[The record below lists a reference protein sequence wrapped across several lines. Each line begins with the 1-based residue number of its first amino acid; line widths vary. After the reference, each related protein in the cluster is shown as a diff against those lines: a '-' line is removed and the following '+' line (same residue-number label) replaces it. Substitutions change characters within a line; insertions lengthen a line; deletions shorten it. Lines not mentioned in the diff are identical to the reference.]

1 MHCPFCGANDT
12 KVIDSRLVAEG
23 EQVRRRRECL
33 ACGERFTTFETAEL
47 VLPRLIKTDGS
58 RQPFDEEKLRAGMQR
73 ALEKR
78 PVSVERL
85 ESSLVHIKHKLRATG
100 EREVKSLV
108 VGELVM
114 AELQKLDEVAYI
126 RFASVYRRFQ
136 DLNEFR
142 EEIDRLA
149 REPLAILDAHYMAR
163 ALELARKG
171 HYTTHPNP
179 RVGCVIVRDGQ
190 IVGEGWHERAGEP
203 HAEVHAL
210 HAAGELARGATAYV
224 TLEPCSHHG
233 RTPPCADA
241 LVNAGVARVVA
252 AMQDPNPEVAGR
264 GLQRLA
270 QAGIATESGVLEG
283 EARKLN
289 QGFLKRMEHGLPFVR
304 VKLAM
309 SLDGR
314 TAMES
319 GESQWI
325 TGPAARSAVQRLR
338 AQASVVLTGA
348 DTVLADNARLTV
360 RADELGLDADQTAL
374 VMSRPPLR
382 VLVDG
387 RLRVPLDAPFFKA
400 GPVLVATCVAV
411 EEQYANGPECLIV
424 PGYDGQVDLRQL
436 LVELAHRGVNE
447 VLLELNEEALAAD
460 LDA

>member
-1 MHCPFCGANDT
+1 MTGAAQQA
-12 KVIDSRLVAEG
+12 V
-23 EQVRRRRECL
+23 
-33 ACGERFTTFETAEL
+33 
-47 VLPRLIKTDGS
+47 
-58 RQPFDEEKLRAGMQR
+58 
-73 ALEKR
+73 
-78 PVSVERL
+78 
-85 ESSLVHIKHKLRATG
+85 
-100 EREVKSLV
+100 
-108 VGELVM
+108 
-114 AELQKLDEVAYI
+114 
-126 RFASVYRRFQ
+126 
-136 DLNEFR
+136 
-142 EEIDRLA
+142 
-149 REPLAILDAHYMAR
+149 LDAHYMAR
-163 ALELARKG
+163 ALELARRG
-171 HYTTHPNP
+171 HYSTHPNP

-190 IVGEGWHERAGEP
+190 VVGEGWHIRAGEP

-210 HAAGELARGATAYV
+210 RAAGDNARGATAYV

-289 QGFLKRMEHGLPFVR
+289 EGFLKRMEHGLPFVR

-360 RADELGLDADQTAL
+360 RANELGLDAEQTAL
-374 VMSRPPLR
+374 AMSRPALR

-387 RLRVPLDAPFFKA
+387 RLRVPLDAPFFRA
-400 GPVLVATCVAV
+400 GPALVATCMAV
-411 EEQYANGPECLIV
+411 EEQYANGPECMIV
-424 PGYDGQVDLRQL
+424 AGEDGQVDLHRL
-436 LVELAHRGVNE
+436 LLELAARGVNE
-447 VLLELNEEALAAD
+447 VLVEAGPRLAGAFARQGLVD
-460 LDA
+460 EFQIFIAGKFLGSTARPLLDWPLAQMKDAPQLQITDIRAVGDDWRVIAVPAPQASV

>member
-1 MHCPFCGANDT
+1 MTSPAQQA
-12 KVIDSRLVAEG
+12 V
-23 EQVRRRRECL
+23 
-33 ACGERFTTFETAEL
+33 
-47 VLPRLIKTDGS
+47 
-58 RQPFDEEKLRAGMQR
+58 
-73 ALEKR
+73 
-78 PVSVERL
+78 
-85 ESSLVHIKHKLRATG
+85 
-100 EREVKSLV
+100 
-108 VGELVM
+108 
-114 AELQKLDEVAYI
+114 
-126 RFASVYRRFQ
+126 
-136 DLNEFR
+136 
-142 EEIDRLA
+142 
-149 REPLAILDAHYMAR
+149 LDAHYMAR
-163 ALELARKG
+163 ALELARRG
-171 HYTTHPNP
+171 HYSTHPNP

-190 IVGEGWHERAGEP
+190 VVGEGWHIRAGEP

-210 HAAGELARGATAYV
+210 RAAGDNARGATAYV

-289 QGFLKRMEHGLPFVR
+289 EGFLKRMEHGLPFVR

-360 RADELGLDADQTAL
+360 RADELGLDAEQTAL
-374 VMSRPPLR
+374 AMSRPPLR

-387 RLRVPLDAPFFKA
+387 RLRVPLNASFFKA
-400 GPVLVATCVAV
+400 GPALVATCMAV
-411 EEQYANGPECLIV
+411 EEQYANGPECMIV
-424 PGYDGQVDLRQL
+424 AGEDGQVDLRRL
-436 LVELAHRGVNE
+436 LVELAARGVNE
-447 VLLELNEEALAAD
+447 VLVEAGPRLAGAFARQGLVD
-460 LDA
+460 EFQIFIAGKFLGSTARPLLDWPLAQMKDAPLLKIIDIRAVGDDWRVIAVPVPLASV